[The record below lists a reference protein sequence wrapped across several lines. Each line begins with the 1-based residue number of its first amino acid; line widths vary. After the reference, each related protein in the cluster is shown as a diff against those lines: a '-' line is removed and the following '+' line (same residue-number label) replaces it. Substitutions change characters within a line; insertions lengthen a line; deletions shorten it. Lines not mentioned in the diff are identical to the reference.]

1 MQNFKICVIYD
12 TVCVEGIIIK
22 QSGNKI
28 KLDIIPAI
36 LSAFTVHSNKKAITN
51 YPV

>member
-1 MQNFKICVIYD
+1 MQNFQIYVIYD

-28 KLDIIPAI
+28 KLEVIPAI
-36 LSAFTVHSNKKAITN
+36 PSAFTVLSKKKAVTK
-51 YPV
+51 YPI